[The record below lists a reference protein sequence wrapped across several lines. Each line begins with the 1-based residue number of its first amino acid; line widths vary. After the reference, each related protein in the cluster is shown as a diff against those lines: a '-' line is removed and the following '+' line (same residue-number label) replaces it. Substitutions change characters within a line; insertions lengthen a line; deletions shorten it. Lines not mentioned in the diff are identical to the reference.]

1 VHPILLRCCVGRQV
15 RPILTDYAGAPLG
28 AGWRGGV
35 SSNERSGGLDHLNI
49 VQCRGAFI
57 KASLHA
63 ARCGVSAQALT
74 QQPPLP
80 HPVQD
85 LVFNIVM
92 EYCAHGELAH
102 FISARQQPLGE
113 SEVMFFFVQII
124 MALHHVHS
132 RNVMHRDLK
141 PQNVF
146 IAEGGAAKPMCLS
159 CGCRKHPEAGR
170 LWHQPPAAGHPGPG
184 AHHGGHALLPGARD
198 HRGAPLL
205 HQGGKAGEAP
215 WALLRAVG
223 HAAVPCNGSH
233 ATCSSQAFA
242 RLQCPVR
249 ADNSMATLLQSD
261 MWAAGCLLYEL
272 ITLQRPF
279 NGNSFPA
286 LVRRGHARGQ
296 LSRLHCTQS

>member
-1 VHPILLRCCVGRQV
+1 M
-15 RPILTDYAGAPLG
+15 
-28 AGWRGGV
+28 
-35 SSNERSGGLDHLNI
+35 NEVAVMCSLDHLNI

-146 IAEGGAAKPMCLS
+146 IAEGGACKRSSVKLGVPNPAL
-159 CGCRKHPEAGR
+159 
-170 LWHQPPAAGHPGPG
+170 PPAVRPRQHTPRRQ
-184 AHHGGHALLPGARD
+184 AHVLEL
-198 HRGAPLL
+198 
-205 HQGGKAGEAP
+205 
-215 WALLRAVG
+215 
-223 HAAVPCNGSH
+223 
-233 ATCSSQAFA
+233 
-242 RLQCPVR
+242 RLQET
-249 ADNSMATLLQSD
+249 S
-261 MWAAGCLLYEL
+261 
-272 ITLQRPF
+272 
-279 NGNSFPA
+279 
-286 LVRRGHARGQ
+286 
-296 LSRLHCTQS
+296 